1 MKHGINIVVN
11 NIQKYGYTVG
21 LYFGASLIPMLLNMV
36 INPLIAINMSPAD
49 YAIVGY
55 YTAFN
60 TLISPIILFYML
72 HFYNKCFFELN
83 EENRIRLKATIFKA
97 LIVFSGILSVL
108 CLLGIVLYSKLFNS
122 DSTIPLFPYVALSVF
137 ALPFT
142 GVLSL
147 AQADYRMHRKAHSFF
162 KITVSYGVT
171 QVVLILLLVV
181 ILKWGATGKL
191 LAALLSNILFF
202 LVSCI
207 IYRTLFLVAFDWN
220 IFKEILKFCWPL
232 TIAALLG
239 FFFNGYDKVFLERL
253 GNNTELGYYT
263 VGVSIAGYITVFQTA
278 ISSTFQPDVYESV
291 VRRNKRRLFKIIC
304 VMTGGTTLIVF
315 TFIICAPFVINILTA
330 GRYLEAVSYS
340 QIVALSTLTSMIYY
354 SASQIII
361 ALGYTKLTMLN
372 KIISTVLA
380 VALFSILIEK
390 FQFVGAAWG
399 LVGVNLISAT
409 NIFILYLI
417 LRRVS
422 SNIKNRR

>member
-1 MKHGINIVVN
+1 MKSGRKAVN
-11 NIQKYGYTVG
+11 FFQKYGSSVG
-21 LYFGASLIPMLLNMV
+21 LYFAASLIPMLLNMA
-36 INPLIAINMSPAD
+36 ISPLIAINMTPDD

-72 HFYNKCFFELN
+72 HFYNKCFFELD
-83 EENRIRLKATIFKA
+83 EVNRIKLKATIFKA

-108 CLLGIVLYSKLFNS
+108 CLLGIVLYSELFNE
-122 DSTIPLFPYVALSVF
+122 DSTIPLFPFVALSVF

-142 GVLSL
+142 GIFSL
-147 AQADYRMHRKAHSFF
+147 AQADYRMQRKPSSFF
-162 KITVSYGVT
+162 KLTVSYGIT
-171 QVVLILLLVV
+171 QVVFILLLVV
-181 ILKWGATGKL
+181 MLKWGATGKL
-191 LAALLSNILFF
+191 LAALLANILYFA
-202 LVSCI
+202 VSCV
-207 IYRTLFLVAFDWN
+207 IYRNLFKISFDWS
-220 IFKEILKFCWPL
+220 IFKDILKFCWPL

-253 GNNTELGYYT
+253 GDNAELGYYT

-291 VRRNKRRLFKIIC
+291 VRRDKSKLLR
-304 VMTGGTTLIVF
+304 VVAMMTGGTTIIVLAFIVF
-315 TFIICAPFVINILTA
+315 APFVIDILTA
-330 GRYLEAVSYS
+330 GRYMNSVSYA

-372 KIISTVLA
+372 KIISTILA
-380 VALFSILIEK
+380 IALFSFLIDK

-399 LVGVNLISAT
+399 LVGVNLISASG
-409 NIFILYLI
+409 IFTLYMI
-417 LRRVS
+417 VRHGS
-422 SNIKNRR
+422 KNIKDRG